1 VTSTSIRPTIEDDGA
16 ERVTFGQRF
25 GELRRRQEVTLAGVI
40 IVFCAAVAILNPAF
54 LSAGNVINMLQS
66 TVVFFVIACPL
77 TLVQVAGGFDFSIG
91 STFTLGAI
99 SATWLMSLGL
109 FWPLA
114 ILAGMAFGTVV
125 GLINSLL
132 IERLNVPPIITTLG
146 TFYFIAGAVVLFT
159 GGVDI
164 QPLPDGFN
172 AFGQGAILGVPN
184 LIIYGVVIGVIYH
197 LLLQRTPFGYN
208 VKAVGGGRAAANAN
222 GISAR
227 RVNMWLYSSAGG
239 VAALAG
245 ILFASQTGSGQV
257 SAGGASVTL
266 TAISAVLIGGTSLFG
281 GVGTIA
287 GTALGALLFAAINNG
302 LAVANVPAL
311 YSSMI
316 IGAILVAAVALD
328 SFRRKRSVLSA
339 SALKVRS

>member
-1 VTSTSIRPTIEDDGA
+1 MTTTAAKQPSIEDDGA
-16 ERVTFGQRF
+16 QRTTAD
-25 GELRRRQEVTLAGVI
+25 RRLSEFRKRQEITLAAVI
-40 IVFCAAVAILNPAF
+40 VVFCAVIAILNPAF
-54 LSAGNVINMLQS
+54 LSAGNAINLLES
-66 TVVFFVIACPL
+66 SVVYFVIACPL

-91 STFTLGAI
+91 STFTLGAV
-99 SATWLMSLGL
+99 SATWLMTLGL

-114 ILAGMAFGTVV
+114 ILVGMGFGALV
-125 GLINSLL
+125 GISNALL

-146 TFYFIAGAVVLFT
+146 TFYFVAGAVVLFT
-159 GGVDI
+159 NGVDI
-164 QPLPDGFN
+164 QPLPAGFD
-172 AFGQGAILGVPN
+172 AFGEGSVARIPN
-184 LIIYGVVIGVIYH
+184 LIIYGVVVGVIYH

-208 VKAVGGGRAAANAN
+208 AKAVGGNRSAANAN

-227 RVNMWLYSSAGG
+227 RINLWLYTSAGG

-245 ILFASQTGSGQV
+245 ILFAAQTGVGQV

-281 GVGTIA
+281 GVGTIV
-287 GTALGALLFAAINNG
+287 GTALGTLLFAAINNG

-316 IGAILVAAVALD
+316 IGGILVTAVALD
-328 SFRRKRSVLSA
+328 SYRRKRSVLSA
-339 SALKVRS
+339 LKVRA

>member
-1 VTSTSIRPTIEDDGA
+1 MTSVEAKRPSIDEDGA
-16 ERVTFGQRF
+16 QLVTARQRLAEVF
-25 GELRRRQEVTLAGVI
+25 KRQEVTLAGVI
-40 IVFCAAVAILNPAF
+40 ILFGLVVEILNPAF
-54 LSAGNVINMLQS
+54 LSGGNLASLLQS
-66 TVVFFVIACPL
+66 TVVYFVIACPL

-99 SATWLMSLGL
+99 SATWLMSFGL
-109 FWPLA
+109 FWPVA

-125 GLINSLL
+125 GIINALL
-132 IERLNVPPIITTLG
+132 IDRLNVPPIITTLG
-146 TFYFIAGAVVLFT
+146 TFYFIAGAIVLFT
-159 GGVDI
+159 NGIDI
-164 QPLPDGFN
+164 EPLPSGFD
-172 AFGQGAILGVPN
+172 AFGEGTIAGVPN
-184 LIIYGVVIGVIYH
+184 LIIYGLVVGVIYH

-208 VKAVGGGRAAANAN
+208 VKAVGGGREAANAN
-222 GISAR
+222 GISVR
-227 RVNMWLYSSAGG
+227 RTNMWLYAGAGG

-245 ILFASQTGSGQV
+245 ILFAAQVGSGEV

-287 GTALGALLFAAINNG
+287 GTALGSLLFAAINNG

-316 IGAILVAAVALD
+316 IGAILVIAVALD
-328 SFRRKRSVLSA
+328 SYRRKRSVLSA
-339 SALKVRS
+339 LKVRS